1 MTASNRYKTIYSTD
15 EDRLQCSHQLGEI
28 IGIVAGGLA
37 GMLIVGFIISSIF
50 RMLQKKKRDLRWID
64 FDHNNDHKD
73 DEPIS
78 SADAVLSRHRTTAGL
93 GGARGTASVAYEND
107 KADEG
112 GPGLAGIG
120 RLTGDP
126 PMQAY
131 EMSQVHTGA
140 GASSMLGSAPGEFG
154 SHYGGSQAGQ
164 QYPYANLDGGY
175 DAEHAQWYHNTL
187 QPHQPLGPLTHY
199 EDGSLGSMGQVLYA
213 PHPGPSQQASP
224 QRSDHGGGVH
234 APLMTTAPE
243 SAYAEY
249 WGTTGLPEP
258 YPPQAVSPALSAAR
272 SIGGTTLVR
281 AQSHTTGEG
290 QSFSQPSR
298 NQSYR
303 TGASHATS
311 NTYVHSPMS
320 EEGEDLQRKEVG
332 AVAVDASTASGHAR
346 EESAPKLALPDNFGN
361 LRVVNAEPESDRE

>member
-1 MTASNRYKTIYSTD
+1 
-15 EDRLQCSHQLGEI
+15 
-28 IGIVAGGLA
+28 
-37 GMLIVGFIISSIF
+37 
-50 RMLQKKKRDLRWID
+50 MLQKKKRDLRWID

-93 GGARGTASVAYEND
+93 GGARGTASVAYESD
-107 KADEG
+107 KADEVG
-112 GPGLAGIG
+112 AGLAGIG
-120 RLTGDP
+120 RLTGDT

-140 GASSMLGSAPGEFG
+140 GNSSMLGTAPGDFG

-175 DAEHAQWYHNTL
+175 DAEHAQWYHNTV
-187 QPHQPLGPLTHY
+187 QPHHPLDSLSPYEDSPLGN
-199 EDGSLGSMGQVLYA
+199 MGQVLYA
-213 PHPGPSQQASP
+213 PHPAPSQQASP
-224 QRSDHGGGVH
+224 QRSDHGASVH
-234 APLMTTAPE
+234 APLMSTAPE

-258 YPPQAVSPALSAAR
+258 HPPQAVSPALSAAR

-281 AQSHTTGEG
+281 AQSHTTGEAQAQTHG

-298 NQSYR
+298 NLSYR

-320 EEGEDLQRKEVG
+320 EEAEEQQRKDSG
-332 AVAVDASTASGHAR
+332 ADGAAGAGAADGAIPGGHAR
-346 EESAPKLALPDNFGN
+346 EESAPKLALPESFGN